1 MPRLLW
7 LSLWLW
13 VFGSSMELKGSKVSL
28 MNMKLKSYIYSNHF
42 PISNYSTNIQP
53 FTNRKRRKKEEKSFL
68 EMKSKTIPKT
78 VRWFKSKRIIAKLSV
93 EQKIYKHEFMD
104 QSKYVSIIFANTN
117 LIGDYIRKFQSNNC
131 MKFDEMEVKYIITLL
146 LLSFLL

>member
-1 MPRLLW
+1 
-7 LSLWLW
+7 
-13 VFGSSMELKGSKVSL
+13 
-28 MNMKLKSYIYSNHF
+28 
-42 PISNYSTNIQP
+42 
-53 FTNRKRRKKEEKSFL
+53 
-68 EMKSKTIPKT
+68 MKSKTFPKLLGDSSRKELY
-78 VRWFKSKRIIAKLSV
+78 VAKLSV

-131 MKFDEMEVKYIITLL
+131 MKFDEMEAKYIITLL